1 MALIACLDTRFFFAH
16 AQKQEQHW
24 TNRIFDQARL
34 SESRIVS
41 STITITELLSVMG
54 KDVGVETARHRINS
68 AKTAGVQFIPVL
80 EEISTIAGELGLR
93 NPEVPLADVIIAATA
108 LKIAG
113 GRVYTDDAHFASIPG
128 IRTLWRK

>member
-1 MALIACLDTRFFFAH
+1 MAIVACLDTRFFFAH

-54 KDVGVETARHRINS
+54 KEVGVETVRHRINS

-80 EEISTIAGELGLR
+80 EEISLTAGELGLR
-93 NPEVPLADVIIAATA
+93 NPDVPLADAIIAATA

-113 GRVYTDDAHFASIPG
+113 GRVYTDDAHFASISG
-128 IRTLWRK
+128 IRTFWRK